1 MATYKVP
8 QDVEAEDKLLGP
20 LTLKQF
26 IYAII
31 VFLGLWLTVVFA
43 RSPYTLFLI
52 PLPLLPAL
60 FFAFMIFLGIK
71 NPAQPAESY
80 LAAIVRFYF
89 KPHKR
94 IWNQDGVVETVH
106 ITAPPQIH
114 HQFANDISQA
124 EVRSRLGRLS
134 NIMDSRGWAAKD
146 VRFQP
151 NVVLPTQTA
160 GDDRLISLSQLPQAQ
175 MAEPTDWHAS
185 DDVLDEQSNPVA
197 QQFNN
202 MLTQQQKAARDQ
214 AVAVMKD
221 PSYDPYPSEMR
232 QRVVSPLG
240 QQPEP
245 AQPNPPVP
253 AQPVPPPPPPPPPD
267 PALLNLAHNDTLSV
281 QTIANEAQRLK
292 TLESGDEISLH

>member
-31 VFLGLWLTVVFA
+31 VFLGLWLTVVLA
-43 RSPYTLFLI
+43 RNAYTLFLV

-106 ITAPPQIH
+106 ITAPPQVR
-114 HQFANDISQA
+114 HQYANEITQV
-124 EVRSRLGRLS
+124 EVRSRLSQLS
-134 NIMDSRGWAAKD
+134 NVLDSRGWAAKD

-151 NVVLPTQTA
+151 NVVLPTQPAT
-160 GDDRLISLSQLPQAQ
+160 DDRLISLSQLPQAQ
-175 MAEPTDWHAS
+175 TVEPTDLHAS
-185 DDVLDEQSNPVA
+185 DDVMDDQANPVA
-197 QQFNN
+197 QQFDD
-202 MLTQQQKAARDQ
+202 MLVKKQQAARDQ

-221 PSYDPYPSEMR
+221 PSYDPYPAEMR
-232 QRVVSPLG
+232 QRVVQPLG
-240 QQPEP
+240 EP
-245 AQPNPPVP
+245 ADSPPSAAPQPAPS
-253 AQPVPPPPPPPPPD
+253 PPPPAPAAPD

-281 QTIANEAQRLK
+281 ATIASEAQRLK
-292 TLESGDEISLH
+292 TLKSGDEISLH